1 MQIFYNGHPLL
12 TYCTE
17 PSLDLIAEQKL
28 MDQHQ
33 PHVGTVDREEI
44 SATEENN
51 NWASSFEGQI
61 YKFLSNCR
69 IRLLQEVDLIPC
81 HDLPDNFWASNF
93 AEVKLPS
100 DIWECV
106 DDWD

>member
-1 MQIFYNGHPLL
+1 ML

>member
-1 MQIFYNGHPLL
+1 MEL
-12 TYCTE
+12 T
-17 PSLDLIAEQKL
+17 AEQKSIDL
-28 MDQHQ
+28 GQ
-33 PHVGTVDREEI
+33 PHVGTDDRVEI

-51 NWASSFEGQI
+51 NWSSSFEGHI

-69 IRLLQEVDLIPC
+69 IRLLQKVDLIPC
-81 HDLPDNFWASNF
+81 QDLPDNFWTSNF
-93 AEVKLPS
+93 ADVKLPS